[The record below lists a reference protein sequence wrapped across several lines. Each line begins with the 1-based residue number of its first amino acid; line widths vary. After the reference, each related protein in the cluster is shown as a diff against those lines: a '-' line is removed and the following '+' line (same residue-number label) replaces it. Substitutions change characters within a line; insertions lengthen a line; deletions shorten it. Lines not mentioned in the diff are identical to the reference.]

1 MVRRAAE
8 VCRARFGAGVGVG
21 VGVGVL
27 AVALAACGSGGA
39 SNDTDARVF
48 GDQCVSGGT
57 FDLDGRAA
65 VLGTLNVHV
74 DASGLVEVDT
84 TAELLIALDLVQ
96 HGTAVDVVA
105 SACAIQI
112 PDVPIAGQDRPIHF
126 EVPQAT
132 VASVAGVTGRGTL
145 SSADQ
150 TCATLTTDQFVLV
163 LGAVL
168 EPRTIAT
175 SPLPEADA
183 SGNFRF
189 CPPSI
194 DTPCNLAIGANC
206 ACDQEADE
214 KPGATVRASNVPAVD
229 LDEVYVTLR
238 TRFSLAGQVF
248 SSDLMIGDIDASLEQ
263 GILGCHLANGG
274 PCTPAEVGAVKNLNP
289 VVTQQPGNPS
299 SFRAVRVPPGTTCA
313 QLIAQRDTLFPR

>member
-1 MVRRAAE
+1 MVSAMNLARAIGPAMAMAIGL
-8 VCRARFGAGVGVG
+8 VAAGCGPGGGGGGV
-21 VGVGVL
+21 
-27 AVALAACGSGGA
+27 
-39 SNDTDARVF
+39 DARVF
-48 GDQCVSGGT
+48 GEQCVPGGT
-57 FDLDGRAA
+57 FALDGRAA

-74 DASGLVEVDT
+74 NASGLVEVDT
-84 TAELLIALDLVQ
+84 TAELLIALDLDQ
-96 HGTAVDVVA
+96 AGTGVGVVA

-145 SSADQ
+145 SSADA
-150 TCATLTTDQFVLV
+150 TCADLTTDQFVLV

-175 SPLPEADA
+175 APLPEAD
-183 SGNFRF
+183 GNGVFRF

-206 ACDQEADE
+206 ACDQEADG
-214 KPGATVRASNVPAVD
+214 KAGATVRASNVPAVD
-229 LDEVYVTLR
+229 LDEVYVALR
-238 TRFSLAGQVF
+238 TRFSLSGQVF
-248 SSDLMIGDIDASLEQ
+248 SSDLILGEIDASLEQ
-263 GILGCHLANGG
+263 GILGCHQAGG
-274 PCTPAEVGAVKNLNP
+274 AACTPGQVGAVKNLNP

-299 SFRAVRVPPGTTCA
+299 TFRAVRVPAGTSCA
-313 QLIAQRDTLFPR
+313 ELIAQRDTLFPR